1 MNIYDTLKLFKELCH
16 HATEVNIESLFNTI
30 HHSFNEGYPEILFY
44 RSFYTNGINNE
55 YVYPENMI
63 EVQLI
68 YNVTM
73 YVSLANTHTTKYN
86 QEMTYEDNVLI
97 AEIEYYDGK
106 NSWIICYN
114 KDLRQ
119 NKNKKEETDLRSL
132 AKRIENNFKILS
144 Y

>member
-1 MNIYDTLKLFKELCH
+1 MNIYDTLELFKELCH

-73 YVSLANTHTTKYN
+73 FVSLANTHTTKYN
-86 QEMTYEDNVLI
+86 QEMTFETKPSLWQRF
-97 AEIEYYDGK
+97 K
-106 NSWIICYN
+106 NSKFVRAI
-114 KDLRQ
+114 KAV
-119 NKNKKEETDLRSL
+119 T
-132 AKRIENNFKILS
+132 RIRIVVDNSNALPEGRGEN
-144 Y
+144 

>member
-1 MNIYDTLKLFKELCH
+1 
-16 HATEVNIESLFNTI
+16 
-30 HHSFNEGYPEILFY
+30 
-44 RSFYTNGINNE
+44 
-55 YVYPENMI
+55 MI
-63 EVQLI
+63 EVELK

-73 YVSLANTHTTKYN
+73 YISLANTHATKYN

-119 NKNKKEETDLRSL
+119 NKKEEADLQSL
-132 AKRIENNFKILS
+132 AKRIENNFKILF